1 MLIKAFIE
9 YFIGK
14 DGLIICVIFDHACI
28 SWFTFSFRHREIFRE
43 QLIRI
48 LYQFFRFL
56 ILFLN
61 FLNDFP
67 GLQLDLNN
75 AICSDECLIEVLIL
89 LAGLFLVLRWI
100 FRYVI
105 FDLLLGEVGDD
116 GIDEVLLNI
125 LSGEVVELAEPA
137 GLVALVMLDGN
148 TVGLGLF
155 LALLDGLVD

>member
-1 MLIKAFIE
+1 M
-9 YFIGK
+9 
-14 DGLIICVIFDHACI
+14 
-28 SWFTFSFRHREIFRE
+28 
-43 QLIRI
+43 
-48 LYQFFRFL
+48 
-56 ILFLN
+56 N

-89 LAGLFLVLRWI
+89 LAGLFLVLRRI

-137 GLVALVMLDGN
+137 GFVALVMLDGN